1 MKQEKNFTDSAGGT
15 QPAKS
20 RQISENIILC
30 RDGSYRWIYEFP
42 MLRNPVILLTVLKV
56 LLLPLLI
63 LFCFLLSL
71 HLLDG
76 EAPVPS
82 PGEAKVFLLLTVFF
96 LLLGLLAYFVLAALK
111 RFRYC
116 VLFEMNELGI
126 SHTELPR
133 SFRAAQRVAVLTVA
147 AGLATGHL
155 GTVGTGLLAAAKQSS
170 SSEFSKLR
178 SIRVLRHFN
187 TIKLNMALER
197 NQVYTAPEDFDF
209 VLGFIEKH
217 LPQRCRKS

>member
-1 MKQEKNFTDSAGGT
+1 MRQKKNFTDSAGGA
-15 QPAKS
+15 QPAES

-42 MLRNPVILLTVLKV
+42 MLRNPVILFTVLKV

-82 PGEAKVFLLLTVFF
+82 PGEAKVFLLLTAFF
-96 LLLGLLAYFVLAALK
+96 LLMGLLAYFILAAMK

-116 VLFEMNELGI
+116 VLFEMNEEGI
-126 SHTELPR
+126 SHTELPK
-133 SFRAAQRVAVLTVA
+133 SFQAAQRVAVLTVA
-147 AGLATGHL
+147 AGFAAGHL

-170 SSEFSKLR
+170 GSEFSKLR

-197 NQVYTAPEDFDF
+197 NQIYAAPEDFDF
-209 VLGFIEKH
+209 VLGFIEKR
-217 LPQRCRKS
+217 LPQRCRKR